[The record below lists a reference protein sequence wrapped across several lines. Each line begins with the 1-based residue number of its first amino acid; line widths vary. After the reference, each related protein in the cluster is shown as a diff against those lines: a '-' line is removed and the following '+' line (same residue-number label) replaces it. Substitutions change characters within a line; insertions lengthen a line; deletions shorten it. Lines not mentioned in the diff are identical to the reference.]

1 MVKRKGAKRVKQKK
15 EFQINNKNNI
25 LQNLMLSITLTF
37 VGAFLLNLMFP
48 SFAFADI
55 ESSVKNAGN
64 STFDIIMNV
73 SGAVGLAIVGI
84 GWFGN
89 MIPFI
94 EISQKAKW
102 IIIKVGVSIVGLAF
116 SKQLIEWF
124 QSMQ

>member
-1 MVKRKGAKRVKQKK
+1 MKQKK
-15 EFQINNKNNI
+15 EFQINNNNNI
-25 LQNLMLSITLTF
+25 LQNLMMSISFTF
-37 VGAFLLNLMFP
+37 VGAFVLNLMFP

-55 ESSVKNAGN
+55 ESSVSNAGN
-64 STFDIIMNV
+64 SIFDLVMNV
-73 SGAVGLAIVGI
+73 SGAVGLGIVGL

-116 SKQLIEWF
+116 SKQLIDWF
-124 QSMQ
+124 QSMN